1 MPMPWII
8 FLSLSLHALKMHS
21 EIMWHLKSFF
31 LRCCVHKSILTM
43 FTCISMSA
51 SFSYLNLHVALYRDI
66 LCKVQIW
73 KCKLCSM
80 QVSQEKLVW
89 RLELIWSE
97 TTNSEYVNVGKWKV
111 SLEVRRVALNTNFTT
126 IKSNSCACFV
136 YQSLPFR
143 TEYSNRLTVPVL
155 FQKLL
160 QMLLLSKVCLPWQS
174 QVEYGSFEAFNIH
187 PQASGS
193 PPVWIFNHSSWQ
205 T

>member
-97 TTNSEYVNVGKWKV
+97 TKKQRVRQRRKMESEFRGK
-111 SLEVRRVALNTNFTT
+111 E
-126 IKSNSCACFV
+126 SCIE
-136 YQSLPFR
+136 YQL
-143 TEYSNRLTVPVL
+143 YNHKI
-155 FQKLL
+155 KLL
-160 QMLLLSKVCLPWQS
+160 CLLRLSKSAIQ
-174 QVEYGSFEAFNIH
+174 N
-187 PQASGS
+187 
-193 PPVWIFNHSSWQ
+193 WIQ
-205 T
+205 

>member
-1 MPMPWII
+1 MQIILWIFHFVNLDLNVEFGVMPMPWII

-111 SLEVRRVALNTNFTT
+111 SLEVRWVALNTNFT
-126 IKSNSCACFV
+126 
-136 YQSLPFR
+136 
-143 TEYSNRLTVPVL
+143 
-155 FQKLL
+155 
-160 QMLLLSKVCLPWQS
+160 
-174 QVEYGSFEAFNIH
+174 
-187 PQASGS
+187 
-193 PPVWIFNHSSWQ
+193 
-205 T
+205 